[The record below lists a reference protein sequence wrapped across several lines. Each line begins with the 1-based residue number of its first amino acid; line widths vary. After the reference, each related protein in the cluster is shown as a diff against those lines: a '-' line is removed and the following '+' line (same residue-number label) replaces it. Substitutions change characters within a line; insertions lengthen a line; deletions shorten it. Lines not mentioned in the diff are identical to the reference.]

1 MARVTVCS
9 DFGAQE
15 NQDCHCFHCFPNFCH
30 EVMGPDAMIF
40 IFWML
45 SFKPALSLFSFTFIK
60 RLFNSTACMSNINLS
75 WKLPGKSNCCSLDS
89 FKNEY
94 SPNLFYLQHILGFPG
109 GSIVKNPPANARD
122 TGLIPGLGVTPG
134 EGNDNPLQYSCLG
147 NPMYW
152 GAW

>member
-40 IFWML
+40 VFRML

-60 RLFNSTACMSNINLS
+60 RLFNSTACMRILIYLENYQANQIVVHLIALRMNTVPIYFIYSIF
-75 WKLPGKSNCCSLDS
+75 WASLVA
-89 FKNEY
+89 
-94 SPNLFYLQHILGFPG
+94 Q
-109 GSIVKNPPANARD
+109 
-122 TGLIPGLGVTPG
+122 
-134 EGNDNPLQYSCLG
+134 
-147 NPMYW
+147 
-152 GAW
+152 